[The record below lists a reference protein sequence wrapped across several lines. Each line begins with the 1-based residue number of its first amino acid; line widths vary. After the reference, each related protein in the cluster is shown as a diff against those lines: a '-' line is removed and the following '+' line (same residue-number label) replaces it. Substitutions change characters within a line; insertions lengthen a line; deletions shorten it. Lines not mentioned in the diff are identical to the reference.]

1 VNENDYI
8 LLVKDKIFIIKT
20 KLIKENIYYLMSY
33 DDKKIL
39 IILHE
44 KLKKLINL
52 KKITL
57 L

>member
-1 VNENDYI
+1 MNENDYI